1 MELIKIFTTA
11 IEKGASDIHIIAGKP
26 PYMRLRGEMLPI
38 IENFVLSP
46 EQAKALIYGLLSDS
60 QKAKFE
66 ENLEL
71 DCSFA
76 IKGLARF
83 RLNVFVSKN
92 GVEAVAR
99 IIPSKIPTP
108 KEIGISDEILSLIDQ
123 PKGLI
128 LVTGPTGSGKSTTLA
143 SLINTLNE
151 KHKLNIITIEDP
163 IEFVYESKN
172 SIIRQREVG
181 QHTKSFSNAL
191 RSALREDPDVI
202 LVGEMRDLETI
213 QLTLT
218 AAETG
223 HLTLATLHTQDA
235 PTTVDR
241 IIDVFPPHQQ
251 EQIRIQLASSLRCVI
266 SQILLPRKDGK
277 GLVAAREVMFM
288 TPAISNIIREGK
300 THLIY
305 SAIETGAKFGM
316 ISMDK
321 SLAILVKNNII
332 DIEEA
337 LSKATDKENF
347 KKMLTLIGAN
357 Q

>member
-1 MELIKIFTTA
+1 MEIMKIFTTA
-11 IEKGASDIHIIAGKP
+11 IEKGASDIHIVPGKP
-26 PYMRLRGEMLPI
+26 PYMRLKGDMVPI
-38 IENFVLSP
+38 SDDVVLTT

-60 QKAKFE
+60 QKARFE

-76 IKGLARF
+76 IRGLARF
-83 RLNVFVSKN
+83 RLNVFMTKN

-99 IIPSKIPTP
+99 IVPSKIPTP
-108 KEIGISDEILSLIDQ
+108 KEIGLSDEVIALVDQ
-123 PKGLI
+123 PKGLV

-143 SLINTLNE
+143 SLINTINE
-151 KHKLNIITIEDP
+151 KYKLNIITIEDP
-163 IEFVYESKN
+163 IEFIYESKN
-172 SIIRQREVG
+172 SVIRQRELG
-181 QHTKSFSNAL
+181 QHTKSFTNAL
-191 RSALREDPDVI
+191 RAALREDPDVI

-223 HLTLATLHTQDA
+223 HLTFATLHTQDA
-235 PTTVDR
+235 ATTVDR

-277 GLVAAREVMFM
+277 GLIAAREIMFM
-288 TPAISNIIREGK
+288 TSAIANIIREGK
-300 THLIY
+300 NHLIY
-305 SAIETGAKFGM
+305 GAIETGAKFGM
-316 ISMDK
+316 IPMDR
-321 SLAILVKNNII
+321 SLAMLVKNNLVEM
-332 DIEEA
+332 EEA
-337 LSKATDKENF
+337 LSRASDKENF
-347 KKMLTLIGAN
+347 KKFLSMGVA

>member
-1 MELIKIFTTA
+1 MEIIKIFTKA
-11 IEKGASDIHIIAGKP
+11 IEMGASDIHIIGGKP

-38 IENFVLSP
+38 SENIVLTH

-60 QKAKFE
+60 QKARFE

-76 IKGLARF
+76 IKGVARF
-83 RLNVFVSKN
+83 RLNVFMTRN

-99 IIPSKIPTP
+99 IIPSRIPTP
-108 KEIGISDEILSLIDQ
+108 SEIGLSNEVLSLIDQ

-143 SLINTLNE
+143 SLINLLNE
-151 KHKLNIITIEDP
+151 KYRYNIITIEDP
-163 IEFVYESKN
+163 IEFIYENKN

-181 QHTKSFSNAL
+181 QHTKSFANAL

-223 HLTLATLHTQDA
+223 HLTFATLHTQDA
-235 PTTVDR
+235 ATTVDR

-251 EQIRIQLASSLRCVI
+251 EQIRIQLGSSLRCVI
-266 SQILLPRKDGK
+266 SQILLPRKDGR
-277 GLVAAREVMFM
+277 GLIAAREIMFM
-288 TPAISNIIREGK
+288 TPAIANIIREGK
-300 THLIY
+300 NHMIY
-305 SAIETGAKFGM
+305 GAIETGAKFGM
-316 ISMDK
+316 ISMDR
-321 SLAILVKNNII
+321 SLAMLVKNNLV
-332 DIEEA
+332 DMDEA
-337 LSKATDKENF
+337 LSRASDKENF
-347 KKMLTLIGAN
+347 KKILSLLGSI

>member
-11 IEKGASDIHIIAGKP
+11 IEKGASDIHIIPNKP
-26 PYMRLRGEMLPI
+26 PYMRLKGDMIPI
-38 IENFVLSP
+38 IEQSLTQ
-46 EQAKALIYGLLSDS
+46 EQAKAFIYGLLSDS
-60 QKAKFE
+60 QKARFE

-83 RLNVFVSKN
+83 RLNVFITKN

-99 IIPSKIPTP
+99 IIPSKVPNP
-108 KEIGISDEILSLIDQ
+108 KDIGLSDEVISLIEQ

-143 SLINTLNE
+143 SLINTINE
-151 KHKLNIITIEDP
+151 KYNLNIITIEDP

-223 HLTLATLHTQDA
+223 HLTFATLHTQDA
-235 PTTVDR
+235 ATTIDR

-251 EQIRIQLASSLRCVI
+251 EQIRIQVASSLRCVI

-277 GLVAAREVMFM
+277 G
-288 TPAISNIIREGK
+288 
-300 THLIY
+300 
-305 SAIETGAKFGM
+305 
-316 ISMDK
+316 
-321 SLAILVKNNII
+321 
-332 DIEEA
+332 
-337 LSKATDKENF
+337 
-347 KKMLTLIGAN
+347 
-357 Q
+357 

>member
-11 IEKGASDIHIIAGKP
+11 IEKGASDIHIIPNKP
-26 PYMRLRGEMLPI
+26 PYMRLKGEIIPI
-38 IENFVLSP
+38 TQQIILTQ
-46 EQAKALIYGLLSDS
+46 EQTKALIYGLLSDS
-60 QKAKFE
+60 QKARFE

-83 RLNVFVSKN
+83 RLNVFMTKN

-99 IIPSKIPTP
+99 IIPSKIPNP
-108 KEIGISDEILSLIDQ
+108 KDIGLSDEVISLIEQ

-143 SLINTLNE
+143 SLINTINE
-151 KHKLNIITIEDP
+151 KYNLNIITIEDP

-223 HLTLATLHTQDA
+223 HLTFATLHTQDA
-235 PTTVDR
+235 ATTIDR

-251 EQIRIQLASSLRCVI
+251 EQIRIQVASSLRCVI

-277 GLVAAREVMFM
+277 G
-288 TPAISNIIREGK
+288 
-300 THLIY
+300 
-305 SAIETGAKFGM
+305 
-316 ISMDK
+316 
-321 SLAILVKNNII
+321 
-332 DIEEA
+332 
-337 LSKATDKENF
+337 
-347 KKMLTLIGAN
+347 
-357 Q
+357 

>member
-1 MELIKIFTTA
+1 MEVMKIFTSA
-11 IEKGASDIHIIAGKP
+11 IEKGASDIHIIPGKP
-26 PYMRLRGEMLPI
+26 PYMRLKGEMIPI
-38 IENFVLSP
+38 IENIILLP

-60 QKAKFE
+60 QKARFE

-83 RLNVFVSKN
+83 RLNVFMTKN
-92 GVEAVAR
+92 GIEAVAR
-99 IIPSKIPTP
+99 IIPSRIPTH
-108 KEIGISDEILSLIDQ
+108 KEIGLSDEIISLVDQ

-143 SLINTLNE
+143 SLINIINE

-181 QHTKSFSNAL
+181 QHTRSFANAL

-218 AAETG
+218 SAETG
-223 HLTLATLHTQDA
+223 HLTFATLHTQDA
-235 PTTVDR
+235 ATTIDR

-251 EQIRIQLASSLRCVI
+251 QQIRIQLASSLKCVI

-288 TPAISNIIREGK
+288 TSAISNLIREGK

-305 SAIETGAKFGM
+305 SAIETGAKFSM
-316 ISMDK
+316 ISMDR
-321 SLAILVKNNII
+321 SLALLVKNNIV
-332 DIEEA
+332 DMEEA
-337 LSKATDKENF
+337 ISRTTDKENF
-347 KKMLTLIGAN
+347 KKFLYAGGQI